1 MQTHAATKKIMYDV
15 DVIINFR
22 GKKSMEIIMILMM
35 IKAAAAESQ
44 RTNQNNVAAIIR
56 CV

>member
-1 MQTHAATKKIMYDV
+1 MQTHATTKKIMYDV

-35 IKAAAAESQ
+35 IKAAAAVTAEP
-44 RTNQNNVAAIIR
+44 TY
-56 CV
+56 